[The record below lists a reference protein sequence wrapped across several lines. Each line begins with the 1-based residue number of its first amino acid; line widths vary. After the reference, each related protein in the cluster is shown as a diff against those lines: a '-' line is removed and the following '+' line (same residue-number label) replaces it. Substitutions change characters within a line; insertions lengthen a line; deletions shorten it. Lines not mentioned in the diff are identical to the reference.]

1 MDDLDLTPW
10 EGVDRPEGSGKHQ
23 QRRAAHAR
31 SGRLLPSFGGYETFE
46 PVGLPPG
53 EPPIDL
59 AALAPRLAS
68 ASHALGRLDGLSTL
82 VPSADLFVAMFI
94 RKEAVLSSRIEGT
107 QATLDDVL
115 RHEAPGAAAAVAV
128 APERDDAL
136 LGDVES
142 VFSYIRA
149 MNEALRDLREG
160 KRLSLDMLLR
170 AHATL
175 MRTVSVSVSGGGG
188 GGGGDAHA
196 HARSKPGRVRT
207 TQNWIAP
214 VSAGGASSSIHDAI
228 FIPPSPDT
236 LPRHL
241 DDLFAFVRVAD
252 TTRLPTLVRAGVA
265 HAQFE
270 TIHPFLDGNGRIGRL
285 LVTLMLAHEGAL
297 REPLLY
303 LSAFLTKHK
312 PDYYARLTGV
322 RERGEWER
330 WLSFFLRGVEEV
342 ANDACATAA
351 RIPALLSEHRALVEE
366 KLPTKPS
373 AKRLVDAL
381 ARRPIVT
388 VKAIAE
394 MLDVTIPTANTLA
407 ADFES
412 LGLLQEIT
420 GRQRD
425 RVFRYGGYLRV
436 LGE

>member
-10 EGVDRPEGSGKHQ
+10 EGLDVGSEADRRVAHP
-23 QRRAAHAR
+23 RA
-31 SGRLLPSFGGYETFE
+31 GRLLPSFGGYRTFE
-46 PVGLPPG
+46 PIGLPPTD
-53 EPPIDL
+53 PPVDL
-59 AALAPRLAS
+59 GALAPRIAS
-68 ASHALGRLDGLSTL
+68 ASLALGRLDGLSTL
-82 VPSADLFVAMFI
+82 VPSSDLFVAMFI

-115 RHEAPGAAAAVAV
+115 RHETAPNAAPGALST
-128 APERDDAL
+128 DDSL
-136 LGDVES
+136 LEDIES
-142 VFSYIRA
+142 VFSYIAA
-149 MNEALRDLREG
+149 MNEALRALREG
-160 KRLSLDMLLR
+160 KRLSLDLLLH

-175 MRTVSVSVSGGGG
+175 MQSAP
-188 GGGGDAHA
+188 GGDA
-196 HARSKPGRVRT
+196 HARSKPGKVRT
-207 TQNWIAP
+207 TQNWI
-214 VSAGGASSSIHDAI
+214 SASGSSGGVHDAI

-236 LPRHL
+236 VQRHL
-241 DDLFAFVRVAD
+241 DDLFAFVRVAE
-252 TTRLPTLVRAGVA
+252 TSQLPTLIRAGIA

-285 LVTLMLAHEGAL
+285 LITLMLVSEGAL
-297 REPLLY
+297 RQPLLY

-322 RERGEWER
+322 RERGEWES
-330 WLSFFLRGVEEV
+330 WIAFFLRGVEEV

-351 RIPALLSEHRALVEE
+351 RIPALLDKHRALVEDT
-366 KLPTKPS
+366 LASKPS

-388 VKAIAE
+388 VKAIAD

-412 LGLLQEIT
+412 LGILQEIT
-420 GRQRD
+420 GKQRD
-425 RVFRYGGYLRV
+425 RVFRYGEYLRV

>member
-10 EGVDRPEGSGKHQ
+10 EGLDAGSESGGRVAHP
-23 QRRAAHAR
+23 RA
-31 SGRLLPSFGGYETFE
+31 GRLLPSFGGYRTFE
-46 PVGLPPG
+46 PIGLPPSD
-53 EPPIDL
+53 PPVDL
-59 AALAPRLAS
+59 GALAPRIAS
-68 ASHALGRLDGLSTL
+68 ASLALGRLDGLSTL
-82 VPSADLFVAMFI
+82 VPSSDLFVAMFI

-115 RHEAPGAAAAVAV
+115 RHEAPGSAPAATPGAST
-128 APERDDAL
+128 DDSL
-136 LGDVES
+136 LEDVES
-142 VFSYIRA
+142 VFSYIAA
-149 MNEALRDLREG
+149 MNEALRALRDG
-160 KRLSLDMLLR
+160 KRLSLDLVLR

-175 MRTVSVSVSGGGG
+175 MQSAP
-188 GGGGDAHA
+188 GGDS
-196 HARSKPGRVRT
+196 HARSKPGKVRT
-207 TQNWIAP
+207 TQNWI
-214 VSAGGASSSIHDAI
+214 SASGSSGSVHDAI

-236 LPRHL
+236 VQRHL
-241 DDLFAFVRVAD
+241 DDLFAFVRVAE
-252 TTRLPTLVRAGVA
+252 TSQLPTLVRAGIA

-285 LVTLMLAHEGAL
+285 LITLMLVSEGAL

-312 PDYYARLTGV
+312 PDYYARLTSI
-322 RERGEWER
+322 RERGEWES

-351 RIPALLSEHRALVEE
+351 RIPALLDAHRALVEDN
-366 KLPTKPS
+366 LASKPS

-388 VKAIAE
+388 VKAIAD

-412 LGLLQEIT
+412 LGILQEIT
-420 GRQRD
+420 GKQRD
-425 RVFRYGGYLRV
+425 RVFRYGEYLRV